1 MKKDCLSS
9 LTEEVCQGSAS
20 KISARRVDNFTEQTA
35 KLPDLDR
42 PLEPGY
48 FCSLFCFLNLYYKR
62 ILVVSTSL
70 YIINYKHDYVV

>member
-35 KLPDLDR
+35 KLHDL
-42 PLEPGY
+42 Y
-48 FCSLFCFLNLYYKR
+48 
-62 ILVVSTSL
+62 
-70 YIINYKHDYVV
+70 

>member
-35 KLPDLDR
+35 KLLDLYR

-48 FCSLFCFLNLYYKR
+48 FCSLFCFFESVL
-62 ILVVSTSL
+62 
-70 YIINYKHDYVV
+70 